1 MPDDE
6 NIKSVLGEDFK
17 IGKRLP
23 KAAAE
28 SEEDSDVLRIA
39 VVGAGTMGQGIAQVA
54 SQAGIDVLI
63 IEKDEDSL
71 KESLAS
77 IEDHLDYE
85 ISRWSKTE
93 SDKRAILSRIQGSCE
108 PSDAAE
114 EPIVIDALPDNLA
127 VKKEVF
133 SRMDGICQPDA
144 IFITNTSTLSITEI
158 AAATQRQEQFIGM
171 HFLYPVPK
179 TPVVEVVR
187 GLKTSDKTFE
197 RIHHFAKQLKKTPVE
212 VYEYPGYVTTR
223 IILPMINEAMYV
235 LMEGVATA
243 EGIDTALKL
252 GYNMENGPLALADQM
267 GLDEVMIWM
276 ESLFRELGDL
286 KYRPCPLLRK
296 MVRAGHLGKKTR
308 HGFFYYDEHGRIIR
322 KGVAE

>member
-1 MPDDE
+1 MPEDE
-6 NIKSVLGEDFK
+6 DIKSVLGDKFK
-17 IGKRLP
+17 I
-23 KAAAE
+23 
-28 SEEDSDVLRIA
+28 EDQLTDGDDVTDILRIA
-39 VVGAGTMGQGIAQVA
+39 IVGAGTMGQGIAQVA

-63 IEKDEDSL
+63 IEKNAASL
-71 KESLAS
+71 KESLAG

-93 SDKRAILSRIQGSCE
+93 SDKRAILSRIKGSTE
-108 PSDAAE
+108 PADASE

-133 SRMDGICQPDA
+133 SRMDKICQPDA

-158 AAATQRQEQFIGM
+158 AAATERQEQVIGM

-187 GLKTSDKTFE
+187 GLKTSDETFE
-197 RIHHFAKQLKKTPVE
+197 RIHRFARQLKKTPVE

-235 LMEGVATA
+235 LMEGVASA

-308 HGFFYYDEHGRIIR
+308 HGFFHYDEHGRIIH

>member
-1 MPDDE
+1 MPED
-6 NIKSVLGEDFK
+6 EDFK
-17 IGKRLP
+17 SILGDKFKIEDQLADGDD
-23 KAAAE
+23 AA
-28 SEEDSDVLRIA
+28 DILRIA

-63 IEKDEDSL
+63 IEKDEASL
-71 KESLAS
+71 KESLAD

-93 SDKRAILSRIQGSCE
+93 SDKRAILSRIKGSTE
-108 PSDAAE
+108 PTDASE
-114 EPIVIDALPDNLA
+114 EPILIDALPDNLA

-133 SRMDGICQPDA
+133 SRMDKICQPDT

-158 AAATQRQEQFIGM
+158 AAETQRQEQVIGM

-187 GLKTSDKTFE
+187 GLKTSDRTFE
-197 RIHHFAKQLKKTPVE
+197 RIDRFAKQLKKTPVE

-252 GYNMENGPLALADQM
+252 GYNMEHGPLALADQM

-308 HGFFYYDEHGRIIR
+308 HGFFHYDEHGRIIR
-322 KGVAE
+322 RGVAE